1 MQDEDIGA
9 WSAEYISRAIGA
21 VTRLTGLAVGREA
34 AQAVR
39 QGR

>member
-21 VTRLTGLAVGREA
+21 VTRLTGLSPSAYRKKYKKTT
-34 AQAVR
+34 
-39 QGR
+39 